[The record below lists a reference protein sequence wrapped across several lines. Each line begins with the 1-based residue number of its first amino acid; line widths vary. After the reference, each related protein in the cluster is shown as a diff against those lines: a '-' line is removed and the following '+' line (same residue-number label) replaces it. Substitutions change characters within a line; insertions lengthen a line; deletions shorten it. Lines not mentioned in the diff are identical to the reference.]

1 MMLQLNQAT
10 QSRHEKLA
18 QKFIEQNRWG
28 ELNKLMNEHNRLIAV
43 KEEIPCSQITSKMN
57 EADHEESNR
66 LLRKVCILSDIVES
80 AATDLQALLRRYD
93 AYVTLP
99 LVAQTKALK
108 MLSGN
113 IRGLVDAVGNRE
125 YSESFGDLCDEID
138 ELVTEA
144 FEKEKKLHQKN
155 NLSQEERWA
164 RLIEETRRING
175 YYEPDQPEEPEDNR
189 AEIEKYMREVSELLN
204 KLEILI
210 NNP

>member
-1 MMLQLNQAT
+1 MIQLNQAT

-99 LVAQTKALK
+99 LVAQTQALK
-108 MLSGN
+108 MLAGN
-113 IRGLVDAVGNRE
+113 IRGIVDAVGNSE
-125 YSESFGDLCDEID
+125 YSESFGDLCDEVDKQI
-138 ELVTEA
+138 TKA
-144 FEKEKKLHQKN
+144 FAKEKK
-155 NLSQEERWA
+155 
-164 RLIEETRRING
+164 
-175 YYEPDQPEEPEDNR
+175 
-189 AEIEKYMREVSELLN
+189 KYKPLKKRKDE
-204 KLEILI
+204 
-210 NNP
+210 

>member
-1 MMLQLNQAT
+1 MIELNPAT

-18 QKFIEQNRWG
+18 QKFISQNRWV
-28 ELNKLMNEHNRLIAV
+28 ELNQLMNEHNRLIAI
-43 KEEIPCSQITSKMN
+43 KEEIPCSQITSQMN

-99 LVAQTKALK
+99 LVVQTQALK

-155 NLSQEERWA
+155 NLSEEERWA
-164 RLIEETRRING
+164 RMIEEVRRVSG
-175 YYEPDQPEEPEDNR
+175 MYDEEPQS
-189 AEIEKYMREVSELLN
+189 EVEQCISEARELLA
-204 KLEILI
+204 KMESLLL
-210 NNP
+210 NN

>member
-1 MMLQLNQAT
+1 MMLQLNPAT

-18 QKFIEQNRWG
+18 QKFIEQNRWS

-57 EADHEESNR
+57 DADHEESNR

-113 IRGLVDAVGNRE
+113 IRGIVDAVGNSE

-144 FEKEKKLHQKN
+144 FEKEKKQYQKN
-155 NLSQEERWA
+155 NLSEEERWA

-175 YYEPDQPEEPEDNR
+175 YYEPDETEDSR
-189 AEIEKYMREVSELLN
+189 AEIEKYMREISELLN

>member
-1 MMLQLNQAT
+1 MLKLNPAT

-28 ELNKLMNEHNRLIAV
+28 ELNQLMNEHNRLIAI
-43 KEEIPCSQITSKMN
+43 KEEIPCSQITSQMN

-99 LVAQTKALK
+99 LVVQTQALK
-108 MLSGN
+108 MLAGN
-113 IRGLVDAVGNRE
+113 IRGIVDAVGNSE
-125 YSESFGDLCDEID
+125 YSESFGELCDEID

-144 FEKEKKLHQKN
+144 FEKEKKQYQKN
-155 NLSQEERWA
+155 NLSEEERWE
-164 RLIEETRRING
+164 RMIEEVRRING
-175 YYEPDQPEEPEDNR
+175 CYEPDEPEDNR
-189 AEIEKYMREVSELLN
+189 TEIEKYMREISEMLN

>member
-1 MMLQLNQAT
+1 MMLKLNPVT

-28 ELNKLMNEHNRLIAV
+28 ELNKLMNEHNRLIAI
-43 KEEIPCSQITSKMN
+43 KEEIPCSQITSQMN
-57 EADHEESNR
+57 EEDHEESNR

-99 LVAQTKALK
+99 LVVQTQALK
-108 MLSGN
+108 MLAGN
-113 IRGLVDAVGNRE
+113 IRGIVDAVGNRE

-155 NLSQEERWA
+155 NLSEEERWE
-164 RLIEETRRING
+164 RLIEEVRRVSG
-175 YYEPDQPEEPEDNR
+175 MYDEEPQS
-189 AEIEKYMREVSELLN
+189 EVEQCISEARELLA
-204 KLEILI
+204 KMESLLL
-210 NNP
+210 NN

>member
-1 MMLQLNQAT
+1 MIELNPAT

-18 QKFIEQNRWG
+18 QKFIGQNRWL
-28 ELNKLMNEHNRLIAV
+28 ELNQLMNEHNRLIAV
-43 KEEIPCSQITSKMN
+43 KEEIPCSQITSQMN

-93 AYVTLP
+93 AYVTLH
-99 LVAQTKALK
+99 LVVQTQALK

-138 ELVTEA
+138 GLVTKA
-144 FEKEKKLHQKN
+144 FEKEKKRTERRVKQLLKAKKN
-155 NLSQEERWA
+155 GRK
-164 RLIEETRRING
+164 
-175 YYEPDQPEEPEDNR
+175 
-189 AEIEKYMREVSELLN
+189 EKCRDEC
-204 KLEILI
+204 
-210 NNP
+210 